1 MPVSDFLTA
10 RPHRPLHP
18 DVLLGLRDAAVL
30 RRAAALVDLNIDS
43 LPIAFSPHQRSE
55 RLAATRTTA
64 ELLLARLELLL
75 PCPDCAGAG
84 TDRRLE
90 CAQEL
95 GTLEARVASA
105 ASRAQIALSL
115 QLRSPHLYA
124 A

>member
-1 MPVSDFLTA
+1 MPHPDSLTA

-18 DVLLGLRDAAVL
+18 DVLCELRDAAVM
-30 RRAAALVDLNIDS
+30 RRAAALLDIDIAS
-43 LPIAFSPHQRSE
+43 LPIAFSPHHRSE
-55 RLAATRTTA
+55 RLAATRTAA

-75 PCPDCAGAG
+75 PCPDCAG
-84 TDRRLE
+84 TNQRLE

-95 GTLEARVASA
+95 GTLAARLASA

-115 QLRSPHLYA
+115 QLRSPHPYA